1 MIHRMDSSI
10 EMIYTKE
17 MLLNAFQ
24 QNKRKRNFMLYKV
37 YKSWFSY
44 DLTAETIASQISQDL
59 GYPITKSIVDM
70 TRIRVMKKQ
79 INPSQNTQNTT
90 NSIPLESQVD
100 DTNISELFISPAE
113 TILEDLS
120 KEIKTW
126 EFDPKPLPKIAKIL
140 EEPTVKPKNILDF

>member
-1 MIHRMDSSI
+1 MNSSI
-10 EMIYTKE
+10 EMTYSKE

-37 YKSWFSY
+37 YESWFSY
-44 DLTAETIASQISQDL
+44 DLTAETIASQITQDL
-59 GYPITKSIVDM
+59 GFPISKSIVDM

-79 INPSQNTQNTT
+79 INPSQNTPNTIS
-90 NSIPLESQVD
+90 SIPLESQVES
-100 DTNISELFISPAE
+100 TKESELFVSPAE

-126 EFDPKPLPKIAKIL
+126 EFDPKPLPKIAKTL
-140 EEPTVKPKNILDF
+140 EEPTVKPKNILEF

>member
-1 MIHRMDSSI
+1 MDSSI

-17 MLLNAFQ
+17 MLLKAFQ

-37 YKSWFSY
+37 YESWFSY

-79 INPSQNTQNTT
+79 INPSQNTT
-90 NSIPLESQVD
+90 NSIPFESQVD
-100 DTNISELFISPAE
+100 DTNILELFVSPAE
-113 TILEDLS
+113 TILEDS
-120 KEIKTW
+120 IKEIKTW
-126 EFDPKPLPKIAKIL
+126 KFDPKPLPKIAKTM
-140 EEPTVKPKNILDF
+140 EEPTVRPKNILDF

>member
-1 MIHRMDSSI
+1 MNSSI
-10 EMIYTKE
+10 EMTYSKE

-37 YKSWFSY
+37 YESWFSY
-44 DLTAETIASQISQDL
+44 DLTAETIALQITQDL
-59 GYPITKSIVDM
+59 GFPISKSIVDM

-79 INPSQNTQNTT
+79 INPSQNTPNTIS
-90 NSIPLESQVD
+90 SIPLESQVD
-100 DTNISELFISPAE
+100 STKKSELFVSPAE

-126 EFDPKPLPKIAKIL
+126 EFDPKRLPKIAKTL
-140 EEPTVKPKNILDF
+140 EEPTVKPKNILEF

>member
-1 MIHRMDSSI
+1 MDSSI

-37 YKSWFSY
+37 YESWFSY

-79 INPSQNTQNTT
+79 INPSQNTT
-90 NSIPLESQVD
+90 NSIPLESQGD
-100 DTNISELFISPAE
+100 DTNISELFVSPAE

-120 KEIKTW
+120 KEIKTC
-126 EFDPKPLPKIAKIL
+126 EFDPKPLPKNAKTL